1 MFGFG
6 FDSTMLILIPAI
18 IFSIVAQI
26 KVSMAFLKYS
36 QVPNRRGIT
45 GAQVAA
51 EILQGRGTSA
61 GVEMEKKELV
71 RRGIVGVTIEGIGGS
86 LTDHYDPSAK
96 VLRLS
101 ETVYGSDSIAAV
113 AVAAH
118 EAGHALQHAITYP
131 WLGLRSFT
139 VPFASIANMA
149 YLPLIIAG
157 IFIPTMFPMFLDIL
171 IILYIFVV
179 FFTVVTLPVEFNA
192 SKRAL
197 LILREGGYLAEDE
210 LPGAKKVLDAAAL
223 TYVAATV
230 TAILT
235 LLRLILLRNRE

>member
-1 MFGFG
+1 MGFTEYLP
-6 FDSTMLILIPAI
+6 SMIVLIPAI

-26 KVSMAFLKYS
+26 KVSMAFNKFS
-36 QVPNRRGIT
+36 KIPNRRGIT

-51 EILQGRGTSA
+51 EILQGRGTAA
-61 GVEMEKKELV
+61 GVEMEKREMV
-71 RRGIVGVTIEGIGGS
+71 RRGILGVTIEGVGGS
-86 LTDHYDPSAK
+86 LTDHYDPSKK

-118 EAGHALQHAITYP
+118 EAGHALQHAVTYP
-131 WLGLRSFT
+131 WLGLRTFT

-149 YLPLIIAG
+149 YFPIILAG
-157 IFIPTMFPMFLDIL
+157 IFIPAYFPMLLNIL
-171 IILYIFVV
+171 IILYMFVV

-197 LILREGGYLAEDE
+197 MILREGGYLADDE

-223 TYVAATV
+223 TYVAATLS
-230 TAILT
+230 AILT
-235 LLRLILLRNRE
+235 LVRLLLLRNRD